1 MKKLNSYMN
10 PFQKWKARWKLR
22 RIIVALEGQID
33 FNPHVTNFVKTMEAT
48 EIMSRGSK
56 KDAQVILT
64 IERAELDAFIRY
76 TCSLHDSKLSRI
88 ILARVGLACL
98 VMRDESAL
106 KEPPKAVIKREQD
119 RTGGSR
125 TGVIRTVN
133 NLDMEILK

>member
-33 FNPHVTNFVKTMEAT
+33 FNQHVTNFVKTMEAT

-56 KDAQVILT
+56 KNTKVILA
-64 IERAELDAFIRY
+64 IERAELDSFIRY
-76 TCSLHDSKLSRI
+76 VCSLHDSKLSRI
-88 ILARVGLACL
+88 LLARVGLACL
-98 VMRDESAL
+98 AMRDETAL
-106 KEPPKAVIKREQD
+106 KGPPEAVIRQEQE

-125 TGVIRTVN
+125 AGVIQTISN
-133 NLDMEILK
+133 MEIPK